1 VKVGGIFD
9 SSQGSRKQKPQPDRI
24 LTEAR
29 LALAVPTGG
38 IHIQAEC
45 SAGVNHHEK
54 PQLGILTREITAE
67 TPAEQRRADLE
78 NSLAQETSEEPW
90 RRCGR
95 RRFLLL
101 RLQARC
107 RWPDSAPPRVPRRT
121 LRLESL
127 SPAQPPHGPT
137 LSRTQTCSR
146 SARLTGATAQPVKSF
161 SVGR

>member
-24 LTEAR
+24 LTEAK

-121 LRLESL
+121 LRLEKPLAGSIATR
-127 SPAQPPHGPT
+127 SNSSVEQRT
-137 LSRTQTCSR
+137 RSRT
-146 SARLTGATAQPVKSF
+146 APVSG
-161 SVGR
+161 VTVQR

>member
-1 VKVGGIFD
+1 MKVGGIFD
-9 SSQGSRKQKPQPDRI
+9 SSQGSRKQKPQPGRI

-78 NSLAQETSEEPW
+78 NSLAQETLSR
-90 RRCGR
+90 RRCE
-95 RRFLLL
+95 
-101 RLQARC
+101 Q
-107 RWPDSAPPRVPRRT
+107 
-121 LRLESL
+121 L
-127 SPAQPPHGPT
+127 SPA
-137 LSRTQTCSR
+137 LSKKPAQD
-146 SARLTGATAQPVKSF
+146 RLKNC
-161 SVGR
+161 